1 MLSILR
7 RLKITYALY
16 NVFHRKE
23 LAHNIP
29 LFRKYG
35 LKKRYFSSLS
45 SKDFKSIERQ
55 EWVSPNTLA
64 VTETTLFET
73 ADDESK
79 RSILSFEEN
88 GYLIIRNYL
97 PAATVDAANNEIDKL
112 LDGGKVKFND
122 RKKIMFAIHHSAL
135 LRNIGEDKKL
145 KDFLGALLG
154 GDAILFQSIN
164 FIMGSEQRTHSDSI
178 HMTTYPLGGVWF
190 VSKPDYTVM
199 LAKTQLVGLDGK
211 NYKSDYTEGTGA
223 TLYMTDDWGKTLYAF
238 SPDKFKKNNFTKP
251 DFSNNAIWPIFE
263 QTGIKNVPS
272 TLDKSSFDTTNVFG
286 KSQLTFKGWPLYYF
300 GKDSSMRGST
310 KGVSVPTPGFWPIV
324 NNNSATAPL

>member
-178 HMTTYPLGGVWF
+178 HMTTYPLGGLLGVWI
-190 VSKPDYTVM
+190 
-199 LAKTQLVGLDGK
+199 ALDDINENNGPLHYYPGSQK
-211 NYKSDYTEGTGA
+211 LPYYLNSDYDNEGSA
-223 TLYMTDDWGKTLYAF
+223 LLIGKQSYNAYEEMIAAKIKEKAIRKEIFTANKGDLLVWHANLF
-238 SPDKFKKNNFTKP
+238 HGGESHKDKSQTRKSMVLHYFKKDSICYHEITQRP
-251 DFSNNAIWPIFE
+251 AL
-263 QTGIKNVPS
+263 IKN
-272 TLDKSSFDTTNVFG
+272 
-286 KSQLTFKGWPLYYF
+286 
-300 GKDSSMRGST
+300 R
-310 KGVSVPTPGFWPIV
+310 
-324 NNNSATAPL
+324 